1 LDEATSALDY
11 HSEKL
16 VQAALDKA
24 CKGRTTLVVSH
35 RLSAI
40 RHAHR
45 IVYIE
50 NGKAVEQ
57 GTHEELMKLEGFY
70 HKMVTVH
77 SYDDSA
83 EELLNELEEVAEI
96 KERKMSYEVEPYQ
109 LGTRNSIVSL
119 EKNAEFQ
126 MKNLNGLANITMNQ
140 EIDDPR
146 VPSANFIST
155 FFRIL
160 GWARPEWSFL
170 IIGAICAGL
179 YGVTMPV
186 FSVVLAELYG
196 SLAKPTDEEVL
207 EQSASMAIISLVIG
221 IAAGVVC
228 YIQTFFF
235 NLAGVWLTTRMR

>member
-1 LDEATSALDY
+1 
-11 HSEKL
+11 
-16 VQAALDKA
+16 
-24 CKGRTTLVVSH
+24 
-35 RLSAI
+35 
-40 RHAHR
+40 
-45 IVYIE
+45 
-50 NGKAVEQ
+50 
-57 GTHEELMKLEGFY
+57 MKLEGFY

>member
-1 LDEATSALDY
+1 MDY

-70 HKMVTVH
+70 HKMVNVH

-83 EELLNELEEVAEI
+83 EELLNELEDVAET
-96 KERKMSYEVEPYQ
+96 KERKLSYDVEVFQ
-109 LGTRNSIVSL
+109 RSTRNSIVSL

-126 MKNLNGLANITMNQ
+126 MKNLNGLVMATVEEDHEASPPGNYL
-140 EIDDPR
+140 R
-146 VPSANFIST
+146 T

-170 IIGAICAGL
+170 IIGAICAGIF
-179 YGVTMPV
+179 GVTMPV
-186 FSVVLAELYG
+186 FSIVLAELYG

-207 EQSASMAIISLVIG
+207 DQSASMAIISLVIG
-221 IAAGVVC
+221 VAAGVVC
-228 YIQTFFF
+228 FIQTFFF
-235 NLAGVWLTTRMR
+235 NLAGVWLTMRMR

>member
-1 LDEATSALDY
+1 MDY

-160 GWARPEWSFL
+160 GWARPS
-170 IIGAICAGL
+170 G
-179 YGVTMPV
+179 V
-186 FSVVLAELYG
+186 FS
-196 SLAKPTDEEVL
+196 SLAPYVL
-207 EQSASMAIISLVIG
+207 DFMESP
-221 IAAGVVC
+221 C
-228 YIQTFFF
+228 RCFP
-235 NLAGVWLTTRMR
+235 